1 VFLGDPPRTGESEA
15 AFREDLDADGYVNN
29 HTRLWSWRPD
39 LRTAFIDFRLA
50 FSTINDA
57 LGAAPDLE
65 VAAAAPEP
73 VRAAVS
79 YGRPPVW
86 LVTARS
92 YRSVWNARKAGLR
105 VPRVE
110 TTPDCQPDSRC
121 SSRTRN
127 QTSMSI
133 RRVRRAIANA
143 WCTYFACDA

>member
-15 AFREDLDADGYVNN
+15 AFREDLDADGYFNN

-79 YGRPPVW
+79 YGRPP
-86 LVTARS
+86 S
-92 YRSVWNARKAGLR
+92 G
-105 VPRVE
+105 
-110 TTPDCQPDSRC
+110 
-121 SSRTRN
+121 
-127 QTSMSI
+127 
-133 RRVRRAIANA
+133 
-143 WCTYFACDA
+143 